1 MRRLSPAPM
10 GGHARGAGRLRD
22 GARLPSPSLTPP
34 LPLSPVQWQ
43 ALQTA
48 NGSFP
53 ASVPPPRPSPPEVNA
68 EAPRGRALRRCCGRV
83 SRGCASSV
91 QALPPGWQ
99 SVPCPPS
106 SLGGSVHGLRRRA
119 GAPSGHRSPPAPHR
133 DVRAPPTWQRLPAGK
148 TRRCSRTQV
157 PAPHGHPSPVALPSA
172 HARPAPPPARG
183 MLHERRA
190 PRAYSLAP
198 LPPPCPPPSRCR
210 GQLFPP
216 DPLERSAGRPRW
228 HPRLPRAA
236 ARGVTCD
243 CRRRRPRPPPP
254 RPPRSQ
260 AGRRRGGTIR
270 GANGYLRRVWGGGA
284 AHAPAAAAAASST
297 LGGLASYGSHGGRDG
312 TRPHPPLAERVHRGC
327 RRHGRRRRR
336 TPPHAEPPARR
347 RGGGN
352 GGAHSRRDGE
362 GGHHGRCSGGGGGGI
377 DARGLTS
384 GVGVG
389 GAAVGRGAWR

>member
-99 SVPCPPS
+99 SVPCSPS

-198 LPPPCPPPSRCR
+198 LPPPCPPPL
-210 GQLFPP
+210 QV
-216 DPLERSAGRPRW
+216 
-228 HPRLPRAA
+228 PRAA
-236 ARGVTCD
+236 VPAGPIGALGRQAAVAPT
-243 CRRRRPRPPPP
+243 PPTGGRAGGHVRLPP
-254 RPPRSQ
+254 Q
-260 AGRRRGGTIR
+260 APT
-270 GANGYLRRVWGGGA
+270 
-284 AHAPAAAAAASST
+284 AAATAPTT
-297 LGGLASYGSHGGRDG
+297 LTS
-312 TRPHPPLAERVHRGC
+312 RPSA
-327 RRHGRRRRR
+327 RRHD
-336 TPPHAEPPARR
+336 
-347 RGGGN
+347 
-352 GGAHSRRDGE
+352 SRREWLPTTGV
-362 GGHHGRCSGGGGGGI
+362 GGGGGTRPCGGGGGVVNTG
-377 DARGLTS
+377 GLS
-384 GVGVG
+384 
-389 GAAVGRGAWR
+389 